1 MWLEWDGKNAKTP
14 AAQGWF
20 AKNREAAG
28 IVSRQ
33 SAPCVLLCALLWDSL
48 EPQSGLL
55 CCWLW
60 SAASRPPNGRCRH
73 GHVDLIYFATQ
84 LYHSACRAAVLLC
97 YLVACRMVFLPGF
110 DALPATYPPPARRL
124 SPQSGMSWRGLR
136 RHQAGM
142 ATQRG
147 LPPARLGMASTAMRC
162 SNTASSAR
170 CVAAACVAPL

>member
-73 GHVDLIYFATQ
+73 GHVDLICFAAQ

-124 SPQSGMSWRGLR
+124 SPQSGMACPGAGCDGIR
-136 RHQAGM
+136 QAWPPS
-142 ATQRG
+142 AACRQRG
-147 LPPARLGMASTAMRC
+147 WAWLLRQCGVQTPPPAPDAWPQLA
-162 SNTASSAR
+162 
-170 CVAAACVAPL
+170 